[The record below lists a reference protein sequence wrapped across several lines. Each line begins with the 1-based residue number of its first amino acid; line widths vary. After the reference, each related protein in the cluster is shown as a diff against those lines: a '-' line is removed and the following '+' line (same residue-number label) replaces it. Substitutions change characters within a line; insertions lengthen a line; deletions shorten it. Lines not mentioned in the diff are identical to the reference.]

1 MRVLGNYTVVELA
14 SQTTVLDNGL
24 AINNE
29 TQSRKDIVTGTV
41 IKTNNPDLKDGE
53 LIYFPLYAANMVTFK
68 GKAYYV
74 VDNRDVLLVD
84 DTINS

>member
-53 LIYFPLYAANMVTFK
+53 LIYFPLYAANMVTFQ
-68 GKAYYV
+68 GKTLYV